1 MNKNKRPALV
11 PDEDTKKVMY
21 PVMWTLLEVEW
32 REKGE
37 RRESKSSLFS
47 PNKDGDNSTLTIDT
61 HSQWEG

>member
-1 MNKNKRPALV
+1 M
-11 PDEDTKKVMY
+11 PDEDTKKVMH

-37 RRESKSSLFS
+37 RRASESSLFIH
-47 PNKDGDNSTLTIDT
+47 NKDGDNSTLTTDN